1 MPVKTEKKEEKP
13 KEEKKELSSIPIV
26 KPTME
31 QVVARMNEDDEIS
44 YLCNEAQKMLG
55 RTIGWD
61 GQARLLMVRDYY
73 GLPVDVILT
82 MLSYLN
88 SIGKTSSS
96 EITKLAKYWAEND
109 ITTHEAANGY
119 IDRMNDA
126 DEVFEDLKKR
136 FGLGHERPST
146 KQAQFISGW
155 ISAGYS
161 RALIIRAYDEMV
173 NNTEKPSFAYVNKI
187 LINWD
192 KQGIKTTDEVE
203 KADKNRQSN
212 KEKKNSEEKVSFDIK
227 KAEEKAKRGPINI
240 SKRKA

>member
-1 MPVKTEKKEEKP
+1 
-13 KEEKKELSSIPIV
+13 
-26 KPTME
+26 
-31 QVVARMNEDDEIS
+31 
-44 YLCNEAQKMLG
+44 MLG

-126 DEVFEDLKKR
+126 NEVFEDLKMR

-146 KQAQFISGW
+146 KQAQFISDW
-155 ISAGYS
+155 ISSGYS

-192 KQGIKTTDEVE
+192 KQGIKTTDDV
-203 KADKNRQSN
+203 D
-212 KEKKNSEEKVSFDIK
+212 
-227 KAEEKAKRGPINI
+227 KAEDRKNAPAPKKGKSASYDIEKAKQRD
-240 SKRKA
+240 KTRKLKYEKKVSN